1 MNCEQPLLHSV
12 RPFMIC
18 PVWVFLFVSYTCPLL
33 IVLTGCSISNLQY
46 LISLLMQF
54 LVSDMKWVIARQ
66 NHCWLMHHHI
76 CSFVALCL
84 PTFAPTWHN
93 SPYFCAGQNELG
105 TFLLWVAPMDPKG
118 TKLIDC
124 WNVSGHSTPRHRC
137 WSSPQVIW
145 CSLAVFFSTYLD

>member
-1 MNCEQPLLHSV
+1 
-12 RPFMIC
+12 MI
-18 PVWVFLFVSYTCPLL
+18 VWISKWTVNNHCLVCVFLFVSYTCPFLV
-33 IVLTGCSISNLQY
+33 VLTGCSISNLQY

-84 PTFAPTWHN
+84 HAFAPTWHN
-93 SPYFCAGQNELG
+93 SPYLCAGQNELG
-105 TFLLWVAPMDPKG
+105 TFWLWVAPMDPKG

-124 WNVSGHSTPRHRC
+124 WNVHQGIDAGAAHKYSDVHLQ
-137 WSSPQVIW
+137 SSFV
-145 CSLAVFFSTYLD
+145 